1 MRLYLSSY
9 RMGDH
14 PEHLVALAGEAGRR
28 AVVIANAMDPAPAG
42 VRRDAVEYELA
53 GLGFDAVE
61 LDLRDYFGHRQR
73 LREDLGGADVAWLR
87 GGNTFMLRHA
97 LRYSGG
103 DVVFTDLLAA
113 DALVYAGYSAGA
125 CVLAPSLRGLELV
138 DDAAWSRGPT
148 ARNRSGTGSDCLTRR
163 SCRTTGCRGTPRP
176 RRWTWWWR
184 GTGPRA
190 SRTGRCATGRPWS
203 STGLTPWW
211 CSTRPGARRPYRSAQ
226 NKSGITAGGWVTAG
240 GWSGPPRSRY
250 ADLSRAGLSRSS
262 LTGRTSGSGRPP

>member
-42 VRRDAVEYELA
+42 VRRDAVEYEPAELA
-53 GLGFDAVE
+53 GLG
-61 LDLRDYFGHRQR
+61 
-73 LREDLGGADVAWLR
+73 
-87 GGNTFMLRHA
+87 
-97 LRYSGG
+97 
-103 DVVFTDLLAA
+103 
-113 DALVYAGYSAGA
+113 
-125 CVLAPSLRGLELV
+125 
-138 DDAAWSRGPT
+138 
-148 ARNRSGTGSDCLTRR
+148 
-163 SCRTTGCRGTPRP
+163 
-176 RRWTWWWR
+176 
-184 GTGPRA
+184 
-190 SRTGRCATGRPWS
+190 CATGRPWS

-240 GWSGPPRSRY
+240 GWSVLPRSRY

-262 LTGRTSGSGRPP
+262 LDGPEKRIRPPSMMWAWLARPRATVANCSISSTPVPDSATAAMTGISRPTTTGARPRDSSSMSR